1 MTTRV
6 FTLAQNVISPF
17 SLSSVSR
24 KSCIRRSRRLTAEN
38 TLPAPRTLA
47 PQDLEP
53 RLRPESGI
61 LCFNRSISGGF
72 DRLRHVKTLLPFVRT
87 FLKGPPTGLIRFSSS
102 ACAAISVSASRS
114 IVSARQSAVCQN
126 RLSFIIRV
134 NRGLKDI
141 NMTAHTEQYVD
152 RMVEDRRSF
161 HMNPEQGWLEFETTA
176 FR

>member
-1 MTTRV
+1 MQTIVQGT
-6 FTLAQNVISPF
+6 F
-17 SLSSVSR
+17 
-24 KSCIRRSRRLTAEN
+24 EE
-38 TLPAPRTLA
+38 LP
-47 PQDLEP
+47 
-53 RLRPESGI
+53 
-61 LCFNRSISGGF
+61 
-72 DRLRHVKTLLPFVRT
+72 
-87 FLKGPPTGLIRFSSS
+87 
-102 ACAAISVSASRS
+102 
-114 IVSARQSAVCQN
+114 QN

>member
-24 KSCIRRSRRLTAEN
+24 KSCLRRSRRLTAEN

-61 LCFNRSISGGF
+61 VCCNRSISGGF
-72 DRLRHVKTLLPFVRT
+72 VGIGYVKTLLPFVRT
-87 FLKGPPTGLIRFSSS
+87 FHKGPPKGLILLQHVPPKIDR
-102 ACAAISVSASRS
+102 
-114 IVSARQSAVCQN
+114 CQN

>member
-87 FLKGPPTGLIRFSSS
+87 FLKGPPTGLRKLFKNPRAKPGGTKMFCS
-102 ACAAISVSASRS
+102 AFLNDARMCCFFANAIV
-114 IVSARQSAVCQN
+114 
-126 RLSFIIRV
+126 
-134 NRGLKDI
+134 K
-141 NMTAHTEQYVD
+141 Y
-152 RMVEDRRSF
+152 
-161 HMNPEQGWLEFETTA
+161 
-176 FR
+176 